1 MSEQILT
8 QILEQ
13 LKTLNIRVDS
23 MDSRFDGIDT
33 RLDGI
38 DSRFDGIDT
47 RLDGIDSRFDGIDT
61 HLDGIDSRFDG
72 IDTRLDGMDSRF
84 DGMDSRFDNMDSRLD
99 SMDSRLASLETD
111 VTEIK
116 SHTNDIPAI
125 KQAVLETLELS
136 KQNKTSLHSFERKVS
151 SELTTHGHSIDI
163 LNRRQLKLEAD
174 LESLKNR

>member
-23 MDSRFDGIDT
+23 MDSR
-33 RLDGI
+33 LDSM
-38 DSRFDGIDT
+38 DSRFDGID
-47 RLDGIDSRFDGIDT
+47 S
-61 HLDGIDSRFDG
+61 
-72 IDTRLDGMDSRF
+72 RLDGMDSRF
-84 DGMDSRFDNMDSRLD
+84 DGMDSRLDGVDSRFDRIDTRLD
-99 SMDSRLASLETD
+99 SLETD
-111 VTEIK
+111 ISEIK
-116 SHTNDIPAI
+116 NHTKDIPAI
-125 KQAVLETLELS
+125 KQAVLETLDLS
-136 KQNKTSLHSFERKVS
+136 KQNKSSLHSFERKVS